1 VVGILQKPVAARG
14 GVAGFHAVPNAA
26 AGATFGVMK
35 SIRRIPARAVLPILL
50 GAIAAIASFAV
61 GSAPA
66 PDFGFHLAYQ
76 DRQVVVSS
84 VDYGSAAQ
92 STGLEPGAVVTWV
105 YGQYV
110 LGMPDQAKRDI
121 AQTQGSVVMMMT
133 TTRDQVPAEE
143 AAFARLVK
151 LARQSDTP
159 WLSSP
164 ETNPVPACLQY
175 QSCDPVLTEFGTS
188 YFSSFDGN
196 ELCVPTDGTRL
207 ADLPTVSAVL
217 SGGTETSGTAFAYD
231 ASFCVL
237 FSGGSPGYSPY
248 GYVGPSDQQFFSGFW
263 MPFGTGRGPTF
274 LGLAILLF
282 GWLIVGRGWAGS
294 ALRPYALTLP
304 LATAVPLLVLPIDR
318 YPTLAATVVGSVLV
332 PLAMLPLAI
341 DFLGRMDR
349 GRRRRLVALI
359 TFGLAV
365 GSAACGLLTPAN
377 HSLLYPRAFLA
388 GCVVFVPGAL
398 AARPFHRLESGA
410 VPRRRQWRG
419 ALVGGL
425 SLVSQP
431 LAARLSRLVETD
443 STASPATTP
452 RALIER
458 VDIFLAAMTPGIA
471 AVCLTSTYN
480 VDFGPLLLWLGALLI
495 ATRVIVRP
503 LGRLATVAVRQRDL
517 VVAATE
523 AERSRIAADI
533 HDDALQDLTMLVR
546 RLDAAGDTENAQA
559 AREIAERLRAIC
571 GDLKLPVLDDLGV
584 GPALEWLC
592 GRLEA
597 KTESI
602 TLDRLAGESRLPAD
616 VELAVFRV
624 AQEALSNAVR
634 HGAPPVVVRY
644 RSRPGWVEL
653 EVDDS
658 GGGVEDGAAERAE
671 QTGHLGI
678 LNMTQRAE
686 AVGASLRIGRRPGGG
701 TRVSL
706 VWELAAAAGGAPAR
720 APAPA

>member
-1 VVGILQKPVAARG
+1 M
-14 GVAGFHAVPNAA
+14 H
-26 AGATFGVMK
+26 
-35 SIRRIPARAVLPILL
+35 ARALLAILL
-50 GAIAAIASFAV
+50 GAIAAITSFAV
-61 GSAPA
+61 ASAPA
-66 PDFGFHLAYQ
+66 PDFGFHLSYQ
-76 DRQVVVSS
+76 DGQVVVSS
-84 VDYGSAAQ
+84 VDFASPAQ
-92 STGLEPGAVVTWV
+92 STGLEPRAVVTWLN
-105 YGQYV
+105 GQY
-110 LGMPDQAKRDI
+110 LLAMPDQSKRDI
-121 AQTQGSVVMMMT
+121 AQTQPPVTTMTT
-133 TTRDQVPAEE
+133 TTRDQVPTEE
-143 AAFARLVK
+143 ATFAKLVK
-151 LARQSDTP
+151 VARQSDIP

-164 ETNPVPACLQY
+164 ETNPVPVCLRD
-175 QSCDPVLTEFGTS
+175 QSCFQGPFAQN
-188 YFSSFDGN
+188 YFYSFDGD
-196 ELCVPTDGTRL
+196 EICVPTDGTRL
-207 ADLPTVSAVL
+207 AEVPKL
-217 SGGTETSGTAFAYD
+217 SIPIAGGTDISGPLVAYQ

-237 FSGGSPGYSPY
+237 FSSGSPGYSPY
-248 GYVGPSDQQFFSGFW
+248 GYVGPSDQRFFSGMW
-263 MPFGTGRGPTF
+263 MPFGTDLGPTF

-282 GWLIVGRGWAGS
+282 GWLIVGRGWAGT

-304 LATAVPLLVLPIDR
+304 LATAIPLLVLPIDR
-318 YPTLAATVVGSVLV
+318 YPTLAATVAGSILV

-341 DFLGRMDR
+341 DFPARMDR
-349 GRRRRLVALI
+349 GWRRRLVALI
-359 TFGLAV
+359 TVALAM
-365 GSAACGLLTPAN
+365 GSVACGLLTPAN

-388 GCVVFVPGAL
+388 GCVVFVPGVL

-425 SLVSQP
+425 SLVSRP
-431 LAARLSRLVETD
+431 LAARLSRRVGTE

-458 VDIFLAAMTPGIA
+458 VDILLAAMTPGIA
-471 AVCLTSTYN
+471 AICLTSTYN

-597 KTESI
+597 KAESI

-658 GGGVEDGAAERAE
+658 GGGVEEGAAERAE
-671 QTGHLGI
+671 QAGHLGI

-686 AVGASLRIGRRPGGG
+686 AIGANLRIGRRPGGG

-706 VWELAAAAGGAPAR
+706 VWELAAAAGGAPAQ

>member
-1 VVGILQKPVAARG
+1 
-14 GVAGFHAVPNAA
+14 
-26 AGATFGVMK
+26 M
-35 SIRRIPARAVLPILL
+35 L
-50 GAIAAIASFAV
+50 GAIAGIASWGV

-66 PDFGFHLAYQ
+66 PDFGFHLVYQ
-76 DRQVVVSS
+76 DGQIVVSS
-84 VDYGSAAQ
+84 VDYASPAQ
-92 STGLEPGAVVTWV
+92 STDLEPGAVVTWLN
-105 YGQYV
+105 GQYL
-110 LGMPDQAKRDI
+110 LGMSDQAKRDI
-121 AQTQGSVVMMMT
+121 ARLQAPVVTMTT
-133 TTRDQVPAEE
+133 TTRDRVPAEN
-143 AAFARLVK
+143 AAFAKLVE

-159 WLSSP
+159 WLSNP
-164 ETNPVPACLQY
+164 EINVAPWCVTD
-175 QSCDPVLTEFGTS
+175 QSCNPPFGPT

-196 ELCVPTDGTRL
+196 ELCLPTDGTRF
-207 ADLPTVSAVL
+207 ANIPTGSVAF
-217 SGGTETSGTAFAYD
+217 SGWTTVPGALVGYEAL
-231 ASFCVL
+231 FCVVATRGAP
-237 FSGGSPGYSPY
+237 GGSPY

-274 LGLAILLF
+274 LGLAILLL

-304 LATAVPLLVLPIDR
+304 LATAIPLLVLPIDR
-318 YPTLAATVVGSVLV
+318 YPTLAATVTGSILV

-341 DFLGRMDR
+341 DFLGRMDS
-349 GRRRRLVALI
+349 GWRRRLVALI
-359 TFGLAV
+359 TVGLAM

-377 HSLLYPRAFLA
+377 HSLLYPRAILA
-388 GCVVFVPGAL
+388 GCVVFVPGVL
-398 AARPFHRLESGA
+398 AARPFHRLESGT

-425 SLVSQP
+425 SLVSRP
-431 LAARLSRLVETD
+431 LAARTSRWVGTD
-443 STASPATTP
+443 STGSPATTP

-458 VDIFLAAMTPGIA
+458 VDILLAAMTPGIA
-471 AVCLTSTYN
+471 AICLTSTYN

-546 RLDAAGDTENAQA
+546 RLDAAGDIENAQA

-592 GRLEA
+592 GRLEG

-644 RSRPGWVEL
+644 RAREGWVEL

-658 GGGVEDGAAERAE
+658 GGGVDEAAAERAE
-671 QTGHLGI
+671 QAGHLGM
-678 LNMTQRAE
+678 LNMTQRAD
-686 AVGASLRIGRRPGGG
+686 AIGANLRIGRRPGGG

-706 VWELAAAAGGAPAR
+706 VWERSAAADGAPAQ

>member
-1 VVGILQKPVAARG
+1 
-14 GVAGFHAVPNAA
+14 
-26 AGATFGVMK
+26 MK
-35 SIRRIPARAVLPILL
+35 SVRRIPARAILSILL
-50 GAIAAIASFAV
+50 GAIAAITSFAV
-61 GSAPA
+61 VSAPASAPA
-66 PDFGFHLAYQ
+66 PDFGFHISYT
-76 DRQVVVSS
+76 DGQVVVSS
-84 VDYGSAAQ
+84 VDYASPAQ
-92 STGLEPGAVVTWV
+92 SMGLEPGAVVTWL
-105 YGQYV
+105 YGEYV

-121 AQTQGSVVMMMT
+121 AQTQGSVVTMMT
-133 TTRDQVPAEE
+133 TTRDQVPAEN
-143 AAFARLVK
+143 AAFARLAA
-151 LARQSDTP
+151 LARQSEIP

-175 QSCDPVLTEFGTS
+175 QSCDPVYTAFGAP

-196 ELCVPTDGTRL
+196 ELCIPTDGTRL
-207 ADLPTVSAVL
+207 ADLPSASVVL
-217 SGGTETSGTAFAYD
+217 SGRTTVPGTLAAYA

-237 FSGGSPGYSPY
+237 FSGGSAGRSPY
-248 GYVGPSDQQFFSGFW
+248 GYVGPSDQQFFSGLW
-263 MPFGTGRGPTF
+263 MPSGTGSGPTF

-304 LATAVPLLVLPIDR
+304 LATAIPLLVLPIDR
-318 YPTLAATVVGSVLV
+318 YQTLAATVAGSILV

-341 DFLGRMDR
+341 DFLGRLDR
-349 GRRRRLVALI
+349 GWRRRLVALI
-359 TFGLAV
+359 TVALAM
-365 GSAACGLLTPAN
+365 GSVTCGLLTPAN
-377 HSLLYPRAFLA
+377 HYLLYPRAFLA
-388 GCVVFVPGAL
+388 GCVVFVPGVL

-425 SLVSQP
+425 SLVSRP
-431 LAARLSRLVETD
+431 LAARLSRQVGTD

-458 VDIFLAAMTPGIA
+458 VDILLAAMTPGIA
-471 AVCLTSTYN
+471 AICLTSTYN
-480 VDFGPLLLWLGALLI
+480 VDFGPLLLWLGALLL

-559 AREIAERLRAIC
+559 TREIAERLRAIC

-658 GGGVEDGAAERAE
+658 GGGVEGGSAERAE
-671 QTGHLGI
+671 QAGHLGI

-686 AVGASLRIGRRPGGG
+686 GIGANLRIGRRPGGG

-706 VWELAAAAGGAPAR
+706 VWEHSEAPGGAQAQ

>member
-1 VVGILQKPVAARG
+1 
-14 GVAGFHAVPNAA
+14 
-26 AGATFGVMK
+26 MK

-50 GAIAAIASFAV
+50 GAIAAIASNAV
-61 GSAPA
+61 VSAPA
-66 PDFGFHLAYQ
+66 PDFGFHLSYQ
-76 DRQVVVSS
+76 DGQVVVSS

-92 STGLEPGAVVTWV
+92 STGPERGAVVTWLN
-105 YGQYV
+105 GQYL

-121 AQTQGSVVMMMT
+121 AQSQGSVVTMT
-133 TTRDQVPAEE
+133 TTNRDQVPAEE
-143 AAFARLVK
+143 ATFARLVV

-164 ETNPVPACLQY
+164 ETNPVPACFQY
-175 QSCDPVLTEFGTS
+175 QSCDPAYTAVGTP
-188 YFSSFDGN
+188 YFPSLDGN
-196 ELCVPTDGTRL
+196 ELCIPTDGTRL
-207 ADLPTVSAVL
+207 ADLPTASVVL
-217 SGGTETSGTAFAYD
+217 SGGTEISGVAYG

-237 FSGGSPGYSPY
+237 FSGWSPGYSPY
-248 GYVGPSDQQFFSGFW
+248 GYVGPSDQQFFSDLW
-263 MPFGTGRGPTF
+263 MQFGTDRGPTF
-274 LGLAILLF
+274 LGLAILLL

-304 LATAVPLLVLPIDR
+304 LATAVPLLVVSIHR
-318 YPTLAATVVGSVLV
+318 YPTLAAMVVGSVLV

-349 GRRRRLVALI
+349 GWRRMLVALV
-359 TFGLAV
+359 TVGLAV
-365 GSAACGLLTPAN
+365 GSAACGLLTPVN
-377 HSLLYPRAFLA
+377 HYWLLPYAFLA
-388 GCVVFVPGAL
+388 GCVPFVPGVL
-398 AARPFHRLESGA
+398 AAQPFHRLESGA

-425 SLVSQP
+425 SLVSEP
-431 LAARLSRLVETD
+431 LAARLSRLIETD

-458 VDIFLAAMTPGIA
+458 VDILLAAMTPGIA
-471 AVCLTSTYN
+471 AIPLTSTYN

-495 ATRVIVRP
+495 ATRVVVRP

-546 RLDAAGDTENAQA
+546 RLDATGDTENAQA
-559 AREIAERLRAIC
+559 ARDIAERLRAIC

-602 TLDRLAGESRLPAD
+602 TLDRLNGESRLPAD

-658 GGGVEDGAAERAE
+658 GGGVEEGAAERAE

-686 AVGASLRIGRRPGGG
+686 AVGANLRIGRRPGGG

-706 VWELAAAAGGAPAR
+706 VWESAAGPSGAQVQ